1 MGAWFKRD
9 IGGGAACRIPGL
21 IERHRLAMRAATMT
35 GLPLACDNDC
45 KNAMGI

>member
-1 MGAWFKRD
+1 MSSAF
-9 IGGGAACRIPGL
+9 IPSRPL
-21 IERHRLAMRAATMT
+21 QHRVLALTLRSILLAGMT